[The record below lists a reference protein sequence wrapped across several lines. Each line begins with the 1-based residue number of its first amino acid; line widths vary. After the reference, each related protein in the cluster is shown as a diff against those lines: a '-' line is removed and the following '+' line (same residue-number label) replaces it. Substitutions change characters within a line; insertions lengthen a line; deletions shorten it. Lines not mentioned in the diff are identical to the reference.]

1 VGTVGGDCVSPG
13 PGPGYGEEARPLTPT
28 ATPQTPVPPAPVPS
42 VASLPG
48 VKVPGVGVEVSVL
61 QCEEPLPEG
70 ASSGPGGNALDQSQS
85 KTAV

>member
-1 VGTVGGDCVSPG
+1 MVTA
-13 PGPGYGEEARPLTPT
+13 EEARSLTPT
-28 ATPQTPVPPAPVPS
+28 VTPPQTPVPPAPVPS